1 MLTRSSSRCATHRER
16 ACELRPDRS
25 GVKKE
30 ETAQPPQRPEPTS
43 DQLLAFREEF
53 PILAKTTYLVSNS
66 LGPMPRTVPEKL
78 AEYARDWG
86 ELGVMAW
93 NRGWW
98 EQPVEVGNE
107 IAPLIN
113 AGNGEIVMMPNV
125 TIAQTAVLS
134 AIDFPKER
142 DTVVMTELDFPSV
155 RYAYAEM
162 AQRLGARVVVV
173 RSDDGLTIDP
183 DKLLA
188 AIDERTRLIAVSHV
202 LFRSAYIMDADVICR
217 RAHDVGALVSL
228 DSFHAVGVVPVDVK
242 RSKTDFLTGGVL
254 KWLCGGPGA
263 CFLYVSPSVRDQ
275 LKPALTGWQAHA
287 RPFAFEEK
295 MEYTAGPFR
304 WLNGTPVIPALYAAA
319 EGPKIVRRAGIAA
332 IRAKSVRLTSRLIEL
347 ADARGYKVNAPRDP
361 ARRGGTVALDVPH
374 GYEVTQHLLS
384 RNILVDYRVGAGI
397 RIAPHFF
404 TSEEELELA
413 VSEIETALESGSWQR
428 FSEKIAV
435 VT

>member
-1 MLTRSSSRCATHRER
+1 
-16 ACELRPDRS
+16 
-25 GVKKE
+25 VK
-30 ETAQPPQRPEPTS
+30 PGPGGQRDP
-43 DQLLAFREEF
+43 LLAFREEF
-53 PILAKTTYLVSNS
+53 PILEKTTYLVSNS

-86 ELGVMAW
+86 DLGVKAW

-98 EQPVEVGNE
+98 ELPVDVGNE

-113 AGNGEIVMMPNV
+113 ADNGEIVMMPNV

-134 AIDFPKER
+134 SIDFTKER

-155 RYAYAEM
+155 RYAFAEM
-162 AQRLGARVVVV
+162 AEKLGARVVVV
-173 RSDDGLTIDP
+173 RSDDGLTIDR
-183 DKLLA
+183 DRLLA
-188 AIDERTRLIAVSHV
+188 AIDERTRLVAVSHV
-202 LFRSAYIMDADVICR
+202 LFRSSFFMDVDAICA
-217 RAHDVGALVSL
+217 RAHQVGALVSL

-263 CFLYVSPSVRDQ
+263 CFLYVSPSVRDK

-287 RPFAFEEK
+287 RPFAFEET
-295 MEYTAGPFR
+295 MEFTSGAFR

-319 EGPKIVRRAGIAA
+319 EGPKIIRRAGVGA
-332 IRAKSVRLTSRLIEL
+332 IREKSVRLTSHLIDL
-347 ADARGYKVNAPRDP
+347 ADARGYTVNAPRDP
-361 ARRGGTVALDVPH
+361 ARRGGTVAIDVPH
-374 GYEVTQHLLS
+374 GYEITQHLLS

-404 TSEEELELA
+404 TREDELDEA
-413 VSEIETALESGSWQR
+413 VSEIDKALENGSWQR